1 MPQQQGRRWLE
12 VESEAGTSYQAHLAL
27 AEMPRHF
34 TAAGAEFFAEL
45 DRLPFGVDWV
55 VDMTLLS
62 A

>member
-1 MPQQQGRRWLE
+1 MVGRRWLQ

-55 VDMTLLS
+55 VDMNE
-62 A
+62 